1 MGSSALVISIGYR
14 ASYQCSVKIMRKG
27 LTQSLYIDKQLHMF
41 IRKVPHKDKKN
52 RKQYYTYKLV
62 ESFRTQRGP
71 RQRDVLNLGVDF
83 NLPKEQW
90 KDLANC
96 IEAIITKQELLFD
109 CPKEISNL
117 AKKYARTIIRQQS
130 VVIDENKDV
139 IPDYQCID
147 VNSIENE
154 DVRTVGAEHVVLET
168 IKELEIDRKLK
179 SLGLNRFQISL
190 ALGVIAGRMIIP
202 GSERATH
209 QWMQNTTALDE
220 LLGAD
225 YSRVSL
231 DSVYR
236 ASDLLLKN
244 KDALE
249 EHLRGAE
256 GQLFDLNEKIILYD
270 LTNTFL
276 EGTGRFNR
284 KAKYGKSKEK
294 RSDCPLVTLGLV
306 LDMQGFPKKSR
317 IYEGNISEAT
327 TLEAM
332 IKGLSD
338 NGNNEATGF
347 KPTVVLDAGIATEAN
362 INWLRSKHYHYIV
375 VSRKRKKA
383 IPPDVS
389 MVAVKVDE
397 KHDTILVKAG
407 LSKNQETDEL
417 ELYCHSVDRE
427 KKEESIKN
435 KFQQR
440 FEDDL
445 LKARNALNLKYGTKQ
460 YEKVVEKIGRL
471 KEKYKLVS
479 HGYNVKVQKDS
490 KTDKAKDITWSWKKA
505 ENTCGIYCLRTN
517 HKDLNEQQIWNIYTM
532 LTDVE
537 DAFRC
542 MKSEL
547 GLRPIYHQIERRCD
561 GHLFITTIAYHIL
574 HTIRYKLRRQGI
586 HFCWATIRKQLST
599 QVRIT
604 TTLKRKD
611 NRAVHIRKTS
621 KAEPSHAEIYDAL
634 NLPYQPG
641 TVEKKI
647 F

>member
-1 MGSSALVISIGYR
+1 
-14 ASYQCSVKIMRKG
+14 
-27 LTQSLYIDKQLHMF
+27 MF

-62 ESFRTQRGP
+62 ESVRTLRGP

-83 NLPKEQW
+83 HLPKDQW

-96 IEAIITKQELLFD
+96 IEAIITKQKLLFD
-109 CPKEISNL
+109 YPDEIRSL
-117 AKKYARTIIRQQS
+117 AEKYARTIIRQQS
-130 VVIDENKDV
+130 IAVDEDQDV
-139 IPDYQCID
+139 ISDFHTVD
-147 VNSIENE
+147 VNSIDNE
-154 DVRTVGAEHVVLET
+154 DARTVGAEHVVLET
-168 IKELEIDRKLK
+168 IKELDIDRKLK
-179 SLGLNRFQISL
+179 SLGLNKLQVSV
-190 ALGVIAGRMIIP
+190 ALGVIAGRMIAP

-209 QWMQNTTALDE
+209 QWMQNTTGLDE
-220 LLGAD
+220 LIEAD
-225 YSRVSL
+225 YARVSL

-236 ASDLLLKN
+236 ASDILLKN

-249 EHLRGAE
+249 QHLRSTE
-256 GQLFDLNEKIILYD
+256 GRLFDLKEKIILYD

-276 EGTGRFNR
+276 EGTGKFNR
-284 KAKYGKSKEK
+284 KAKYGNSKEK
-294 RSDCPLVTLGLV
+294 RRDCPLVTLALV

-338 NGNNEATGF
+338 PDINETTGF
-347 KPTVVLDAGIATEAN
+347 KPTIVLDAGIATEDN
-362 INWLRSKHYHYIV
+362 ISWLKSKHYHYIV

-389 MVAVKVDE
+389 MAVVKVDK
-397 KHDTILVKAG
+397 KHGTVLVQAG
-407 LSKNQETDEL
+407 LAKNQQTDEL
-417 ELYCHSVDRE
+417 ELYCHSVDKQ

-445 LKARNALNLKYGTKQ
+445 LKARNALDLKYGTKR

-479 HGYNVKVQKDS
+479 RGYKVTIQKDNN
-490 KTDKAKDITWSWKKA
+490 TGNAQDITWSKKK
-505 ENTCGIYCLRTN
+505 TDHTSGIYCLRTN
-517 HKDLNEQQIWNIYTM
+517 HKDLTEKQIWDIYTM
-532 LTDVE
+532 LTDIE

-547 GLRPIYHQIERRCD
+547 GLRPIYHQKERRCD
-561 GHLFITTIAYHIL
+561 GHLFITTIAYHLL

-586 HFCWATIRKQLST
+586 HFCWTTIRKQLST

-604 TTLKRKD
+604 TTMKRQD
-611 NRAVHIRKTS
+611 NKVVHIRKSS
-621 KAEPSHAEIYDAL
+621 KAEASHRVIYDAL
-634 NLPYQPG
+634 NLSHQPG
-641 TVEKKI
+641 KMVKTVL
-647 F
+647 